1 MKKVRKTTRS
11 KTLKKRRS
19 VVKKKNRSVVKN
31 KTASPKKKPIRNKYY
46 IVSLRGKRYKIQ
58 KTGKIS
64 SNLWAYCTDP
74 KFTNRLIKIHK
85 ILENYEELE
94 TLIHEMLHACFW
106 DLDEEVISEVG
117 RDLSK
122 ALWKMGYRKQK

>member
-1 MKKVRKTTRS
+1 MKRTV
-11 KTLKKRRS
+11 
-19 VVKKKNRSVVKN
+19 
-31 KTASPKKKPIRNKYY
+31 AQPYY
-46 IVSLRGKRYKIQ
+46 FTVFLRCKEAKQEGKRYKIQ

-106 DLDEEVISEVG
+106 DLDEEVITEVG
-117 RDLSK
+117 KDLSN
-122 ALWKMGYRKQK
+122 ALWKIGYRKQK